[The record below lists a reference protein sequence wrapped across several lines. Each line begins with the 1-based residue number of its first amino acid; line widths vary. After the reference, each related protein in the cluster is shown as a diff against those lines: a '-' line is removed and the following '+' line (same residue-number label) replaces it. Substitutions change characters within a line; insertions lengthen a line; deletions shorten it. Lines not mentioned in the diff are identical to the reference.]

1 MKLLPFLSRRLS
13 MSTPT
18 ARRVVVR
25 SFSSAMPSV
34 ASMEQAAG
42 GHYLKTLVADNP
54 YTDVVQYEHQNR
66 TFTVNDIEKNADA
79 LAIGIAE
86 NGLQT
91 GDVVLSY
98 LPEHFNEQV
107 RFEKQ
112 FYSCYQLFDNFFR
125 SDPFPIHCNTL
136 FVADDYPI
144 RLLQGRFHLVHTGS
158 RLGRDRSRKGQACLE
173 RSLDHLTSQRA
184 HFPRSR

>member
-1 MKLLPFLSRRLS
+1 MKLLPLLTRRLS
-13 MSTPT
+13 T
-18 ARRVVVR
+18 ARVVR
-25 SFSSAMPSV
+25 SMSSAAAAVPNM
-34 ASMEQAAG
+34 ASIREAAG

-86 NGLQT
+86 NGLQS

-107 RFEKQ
+107 RAVFLSSM
-112 FYSCYQLFDNFFR
+112 FRLVLFF
-125 SDPFPIHCNTL
+125 
-136 FVADDYPI
+136 
-144 RLLQGRFHLVHTGS
+144 
-158 RLGRDRSRKGQACLE
+158 
-173 RSLDHLTSQRA
+173 LTILIII
-184 HFPRSR
+184 